1 MVSCFSWFLR
11 DTHASCGRHTVL
23 VVPTQPW
30 GPAGRP
36 SPVPRPRRWACSP
49 RPWSRMRLP
58 LPRQP
63 SAGCVYLCVCVGAS
77 VCVQCSRGWKWVSGR
92 GDAGVRRGEAGDGRG
107 EAGDGRR
114 EAGDGRAGVV
124 PLLLGRLASTE
135 PLVPNLVFKLR
146 RQPGYS
152 AFYTQK
158 SFRWTLSGICP
169 ELAFH
174 RQSKQGVFPVD
185 GDRGP
190 VCGAGGTELRLVC
203 ERSTLLP
210 GDLLLFS
217 PGGAWTPAGLCWLEG
232 PPAAGPQAQI
242 AARCAPRIRLQAQG
256 PECPLVLCRG
266 RGRAQAAVC

>member
-152 AFYTQK
+152 AFYNRNHSDGHFQVFVQNLHFTD
-158 SFRWTLSGICP
+158 SPSRVFSLWT
-169 ELAFH
+169 
-174 RQSKQGVFPVD
+174 
-185 GDRGP
+185 
-190 VCGAGGTELRLVC
+190 GTEALCV
-203 ERSTLLP
+203 E
-210 GDLLLFS
+210 
-217 PGGAWTPAGLCWLEG
+217 PGGLS
-232 PPAAGPQAQI
+232 
-242 AARCAPRIRLQAQG
+242 
-256 PECPLVLCRG
+256 
-266 RGRAQAAVC
+266 